1 MSDKSYTARLSV
13 VAGLIVTLIAIVAFT
28 YMPINTKLNA
38 LVEANEKYQSKQQ
51 ALEVKVNV
59 LEAKN
64 DNLEKLLSD
73 IKSDLE
79 YIKKRVK

>member
-1 MSDKSYTARLSV
+1 MSNKSYTARLSV
-13 VAGLIVTLIAIVAFT
+13 IAGLIVTLIAIVAFT

-51 ALEVKVNV
+51 TLEVKVNV

>member
-1 MSDKSYTARLSV
+1 MSDKSYTASLSV
-13 VAGLIVTLIAIVAFT
+13 IAGLIVTLIAIVAFT

>member
-13 VAGLIVTLIAIVAFT
+13 IAGLIVTLIAIVAFT

-38 LVEANEKYQSKQQ
+38 LVETNEKYQSKQQ

>member
-13 VAGLIVTLIAIVAFT
+13 IAGLIVTLIAIVAFT

-64 DNLEKLLSD
+64 DNLEKLLAD

>member
-13 VAGLIVTLIAIVAFT
+13 IAGLIVTLIAIVAFT

-51 ALEVKVNV
+51 TLEVKVNV

>member
-1 MSDKSYTARLSV
+1 MSDRNFTTRLSV
-13 VAGLIVTLIAIVAFT
+13 IAGLIVTLIGIIAFT

-38 LVEANEKYQSKQQ
+38 LMETNEKSQSKQQ
-51 ALEVKVNV
+51 ELEVRINV
-59 LEAKN
+59 LETRY

-73 IKSDLE
+73 IKADLE

>member
-1 MSDKSYTARLSV
+1 MSDKSYTVRLSV
-13 VAGLIVTLIAIVAFT
+13 IAGLIVTLIAIVAFT

>member
-13 VAGLIVTLIAIVAFT
+13 IAGLIVTLIAIVAFT

-38 LVEANEKYQSKQQ
+38 LVEANEKYQIKQQ

>member
-1 MSDKSYTARLSV
+1 
-13 VAGLIVTLIAIVAFT
+13 
-28 YMPINTKLNA
+28 MPINTKLNA

>member
-64 DNLEKLLSD
+64 DNLEKLLAD

>member
-13 VAGLIVTLIAIVAFT
+13 IAGLIVTLIAIVAFT

>member
-1 MSDKSYTARLSV
+1 MPDKSYTVRLSV
-13 VAGLIVTLIAIVAFT
+13 IAGLIVTLIAIVAFT

>member
-1 MSDKSYTARLSV
+1 MSDKCYTARLSV
-13 VAGLIVTLIAIVAFT
+13 IAGLIVTLIAIVAFT

-51 ALEVKVNV
+51 TLEVKVNV

>member
-13 VAGLIVTLIAIVAFT
+13 IAGLIVTLITIVAFT

-38 LVEANEKYQSKQQ
+38 LVEANEKYQIKQQ